1 MYSTMESVIMV
12 LFGVGLGVALN
23 QNRALAKRVDDLE
36 EFIGA
41 TFFDEEE

>member
-1 MYSTMESVIMV
+1 MILI
-12 LFGVGLGVALN
+12 LFGIGLGVALN
-23 QNRALAKRVDDLE
+23 QIRTLAKRVDDLE